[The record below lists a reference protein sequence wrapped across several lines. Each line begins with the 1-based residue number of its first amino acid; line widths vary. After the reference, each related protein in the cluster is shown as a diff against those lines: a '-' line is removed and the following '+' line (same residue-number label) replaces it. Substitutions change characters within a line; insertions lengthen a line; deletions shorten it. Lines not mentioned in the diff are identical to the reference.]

1 MDNHNSISRNALIP
15 VHSTL
20 VSINISMLLGSFLL
34 TFMLYMH
41 LISCSLYIINPVSSI
56 LLLYYVLALWL
67 NNVILESNMGIYTMT
82 ELSCISLGFIIFII
96 SEIMIFYALFWCYL
110 NGWIQCTIYIYYSF
124 PAILIIPI
132 IPFTLP
138 LSNLLILYF
147 SSIPLQSVVLFI
159 KTGYRLQS
167 IEGIGGNIL
176 CGLIFMILQFK
187 EYIYSYFMM
196 SFGFYGTIFY
206 MITGVHGIHVCLGI
220 VIYYIMMIWLDRAHS
235 YSLYINRNNSM
246 SIGIGFIFW
255 FSTMYI
261 WYFYNFFNLNWIPR
275 SRFGGCSLCAIL
287 RIQGLWNNNNT
298 IIIADSLGYVN
309 NVSMLYIEY
318 HVCIQLWS
326 NYWHFVD
333 CLWFLVIWLCYV

>member
-1 MDNHNSISRNALIP
+1 
-15 VHSTL
+15 
-20 VSINISMLLGSFLL
+20 
-34 TFMLYMH
+34 MH
-41 LISCSLYIINPVSSI
+41 LISCYICLWINPVSSI

-67 NNVILESNMGIYTMT
+67 NNVILETNMGIWTMT
-82 ELSCISLGFIIFII
+82 ELTCISLGFIIFII

-167 IEGIGGNIL
+167 IEGIGCIIS
-176 CGLIFMILQFK
+176 CGLIFMILQLK
-187 EYIYSYFMM
+187 EYMYSYYNI

-206 MITGVHGIHVCLGI
+206 MITGLHGTHVCLGI
-220 VIYYIMMIWLDRAHS
+220 IIYYIMMIWIENKLN
-235 YSLYINRNNSM
+235 YV
-246 SIGIGFIFW
+246 FC
-255 FSTMYI
+255 
-261 WYFYNFFNLNWIPR
+261 FFNLNT
-275 SRFGGCSLCAIL
+275 RFRGFKIIQ
-287 RIQGLWNNNNT
+287 RIQGLWNL
-298 IIIADSLGYVN
+298 IRADSLGY
-309 NVSMLYIEY
+309 NVSKLYIEY
-318 HVCIQLWS
+318 HESIILWS

-333 CLWFLVIWLCYV
+333 CLWFLVILLIYV